1 MPVGKIFP
9 PSRELIAVDFPL
21 LVRPKNATFV
31 KEYFVCNNLTPRTFM
46 WSLVRTSLMPATF

>member
-21 LVRPKNATFV
+21 LVRPKNATFL
-31 KEYFVCNNLTPRTFM
+31 KEYFAWDNNNNKIIITTKTIL
-46 WSLVRTSLMPATF
+46 